1 MATAE
6 KTVRDSAVAAPRG
19 LLKPL
24 PPLEPNLP
32 LGEAVFQ
39 SLYRALQTGVLG
51 PGDRLREED
60 IAGELAVSRT
70 PVREA
75 LSRMQDRRFVVPAG
89 GRGLLV
95 RRLDLNEVLELYAMR
110 EILEGAAAR
119 LAATQ
124 ITRSEILML
133 EDIQQRL
140 DQSGEDH
147 AAAASLNRRFHEVIA
162 QGARN
167 RYLDLA
173 IAEIKDV
180 ILLLRDTTF
189 SEPGRN
195 EAAGR
200 EHRLIIDG
208 LSSRDPDAAEHA
220 ARNHIHEALKI
231 RLKLLG

>member
-1 MATAE
+1 MTTAE
-6 KTVRDSAVAAPRG
+6 KMARELAVAAPRG
-19 LLKPL
+19 LSKPL
-24 PPLEPNLP
+24 PRLEPNLP

-39 SLYRALQTGVLG
+39 SLYRALQTGVLA

-95 RRLDLNEVLELYAMR
+95 RKLELNEVLELYAMR

-119 LAATQ
+119 IAAAQ
-124 ITRSEILML
+124 ITPSEILVL
-133 EDIQQRL
+133 EDVQQKI
-140 DQSGEDH
+140 DESADDY
-147 AAAASLNRRFHEVIA
+147 AAAAFNRRFHEVIA

-167 RYLDLA
+167 RYLDISLA
-173 IAEIKDV
+173 AIKDAT
-180 ILLLRDTTF
+180 LLLGDTTF
-189 SEPGRN
+189 SDPGRK
-195 EAAGR
+195 ETAGR
-200 EHRLIIDG
+200 EHRQIIAG
-208 LSSRDPDAAEHA
+208 LASRDADAAEQA
-220 ARNHIHEALKI
+220 ARHHIHEALKI